1 LKAVRGKDENLTK
14 AHIKYL
20 EGKLI
25 ERALITNKALHNY
38 SSKFEKS
45 VSADESKRLTQN
57 EMKWYSPIMSMT
69 AEKLVSEAL
78 DLPCPIRAFV
88 AERLIESLDTD
99 TVADLSPEW
108 KEEIEKRCR
117 EVDEGIVNLIPAT
130 EVFEKAYARL
140 S

>member
-1 LKAVRGKDENLTK
+1 
-14 AHIKYL
+14 
-20 EGKLI
+20 
-25 ERALITNKALHNY
+25 
-38 SSKFEKS
+38 
-45 VSADESKRLTQN
+45 
-57 EMKWYSPIMSMT
+57 MSMT

-88 AERLIESLDTD
+88 AERLIESLETD